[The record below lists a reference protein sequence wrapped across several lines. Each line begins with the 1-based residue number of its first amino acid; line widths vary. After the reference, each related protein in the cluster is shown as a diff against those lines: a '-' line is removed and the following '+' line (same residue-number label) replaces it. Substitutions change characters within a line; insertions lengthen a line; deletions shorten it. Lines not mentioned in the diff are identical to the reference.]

1 MNIILTL
8 SEKTKKKETKLL
20 SILLVIPKWSLS
32 LNHFK
37 FIYFFFLLTPKRWWK
52 HQFWR
57 IYIFHIRQIRGQ
69 YIICDSLRHSF
80 QIIAKLPRYIEIA
93 FSILYGKKSFY
104 KELFTFHS
112 WFPGIFLYLWEW
124 AYFLS

>member
-1 MNIILTL
+1 MNILTL

-37 FIYFFFLLTPKRWWK
+37 FIYFFVINTKEVMKTPILKYRSPGV
-52 HQFWR
+52 
-57 IYIFHIRQIRGQ
+57 HIRQIRGQ

-112 WFPGIFLYLWEW
+112 WFPGIFLYLWKW